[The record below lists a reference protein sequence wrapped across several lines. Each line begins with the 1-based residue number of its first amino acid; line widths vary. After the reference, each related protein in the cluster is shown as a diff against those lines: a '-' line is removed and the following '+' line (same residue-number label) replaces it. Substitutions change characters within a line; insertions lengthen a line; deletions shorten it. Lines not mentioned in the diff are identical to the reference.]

1 MEHLLFLCGIW
12 ILVLPN
18 SKEDITYHQKSK
30 ITGIIHMICMIAGCD
45 SVFIALNAL
54 CNFTNQMNLFLVAL
68 YAMLMFLNVY
78 FAYKK
83 MHLEKGKLSKIIV
96 GSSGVLGLVSIIVI
110 LLSMEAISLS
120 CVLLTAVLI
129 VLSTSNEEISYVIN
143 GD

>member
-12 ILVLPN
+12 ILALPN
-18 SKEDITYHQKSK
+18 SKENIIYHQKSRF
-30 ITGIIHMICMIAGCD
+30 TRAIHMLCIIAGCD
-45 SVFIALNAL
+45 AVFIACNAF
-54 CNFTNQMNLFLVAL
+54 CNFINQMNLFLIAL
-68 YAMLMFLNVY
+68 YVMLLFINSY

-83 MHLEKGKLSKIIV
+83 MHFDKGKISKIIV
-96 GSSGVLGLVSIIVI
+96 GSSGILGLVSIIVI

>member
-1 MEHLLFLCGIW
+1 MNRLLFFCGIW
-12 ILVLPN
+12 ILALPN
-18 SKEDITYHQKSK
+18 SKENITDHQKSK

-68 YAMLMFLNVY
+68 YAMLMLLNVY

-83 MHLEKGKLSKIIV
+83 MYSEKGKLSKIIV
-96 GSSGVLGLVSIIVI
+96 GSSGVFWLVSIIVI
-110 LLSMEAISLS
+110 LLNFEVISFA